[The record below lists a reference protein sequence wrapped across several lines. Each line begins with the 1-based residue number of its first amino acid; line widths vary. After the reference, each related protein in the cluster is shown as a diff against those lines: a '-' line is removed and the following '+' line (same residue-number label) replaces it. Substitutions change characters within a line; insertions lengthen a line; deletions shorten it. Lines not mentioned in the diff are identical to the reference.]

1 MSDSICVKYGHD
13 YQLDLDG
20 QVTCSMC
27 GTMDN
32 ERDISGSYNGRRAV
46 SETDNEGPI
55 PSPEAMFDKEIG
67 YSTGKWSDDDDFGI
81 TPFLGPNR

>member
-13 YQLDLDG
+13 YHLDLDG

-27 GTMDN
+27 GTM
-32 ERDISGSYNGRRAV
+32 EEHGPISSSYNGRRVV

-55 PSPEAMFDKEIG
+55 PSLEALDLNEVG
-67 YSTGKWSDDDDFGI
+67 YSTGKWSDDDDMGI

>member
-1 MSDSICVKYGHD
+1 
-13 YQLDLDG
+13 
-20 QVTCSMC
+20 
-27 GTMDN
+27 MDD
-32 ERDISGSYNGRRAV
+32 ERDISSSYNGRRAV

-55 PSPEAMFDKEIG
+55 PSLEAG